1 MTTPNDTISNATM
14 ETMRRFFEERP
25 YLATREGF
33 SETTSERFAGI
44 STADALQPLAEAG
57 YQIAKIEAKSY
68 RTPER
73 RPYVTHALRLD
84 HPDFIRRGGEYKPQI
99 ILKNA
104 NDGTAAFTLLAG
116 LYRFA
121 CANGVVVGATA
132 TAIRVRHVGDR
143 EELAA
148 KILAGTLAIREALP
162 RLDACVEAWR
172 SRELDS
178 AERSNFFH
186 LAAVARWG
194 KAEALRRSNLSETAA
209 YITRRREDEGNDL
222 WRTFNRAQESFTSG
236 TVGWA
241 RRGIRALRNIDAST
255 RLNRTLW
262 NIAEATSRGRLGL
275 LHSASYHQDA
285 DVHTT
290 ARELALAS

>member
-1 MTTPNDTISNATM
+1 MNTHDTISNATM
-14 ETMRRFFEERP
+14 ETLRRFFEQRP

-33 SETTSERFAGI
+33 SGTTSARFAGI

-57 YQIAKIEAKSY
+57 YQIDSITARRH

-73 RPYVTHALRLD
+73 APYIAHALRLD
-84 HPDFIRRGGEYKPQI
+84 HPDFVNRGGEYKPQI
-99 ILKNA
+99 ILRNA

-121 CANGVVVGATA
+121 CSNGVVVGATA

-143 EELAA
+143 GELSAR
-148 KILAGTLAIREALP
+148 ILEGAQAIREALP
-162 RLDACVEAWR
+162 RLDQSVTAWMA
-172 SRELDS
+172 RELET
-178 AERSNFFH
+178 AEHGQLFD
-186 LAAVARWG
+186 LAAIARWG
-194 KAEALRRSNLSETAA
+194 KAEALRRSYFTETAA
-209 YITRRREDEGNDL
+209 HITRRREDQGRDL
-222 WRTFNRAQESFTSG
+222 WRTFNRVQESFTSG

-241 RRGIRALRNIDAST
+241 RRGIRALRNIDASI
-255 RLNRTLW
+255 RLNRTIW
-262 NIAEATSRGRLGL
+262 NIAETANRGRLGE
-275 LHSASYHQDA
+275 LHAACKQGDA